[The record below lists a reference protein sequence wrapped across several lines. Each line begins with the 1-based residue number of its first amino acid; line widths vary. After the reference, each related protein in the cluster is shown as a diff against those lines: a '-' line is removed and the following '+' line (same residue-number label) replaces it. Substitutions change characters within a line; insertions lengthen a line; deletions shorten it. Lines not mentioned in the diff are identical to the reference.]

1 VSLGSLD
8 ARSVDARPSAVRR
21 NACLVIAR
29 DKSESNILPVPVSNW
44 SEPKL
49 LLPLNGQAQTRG
61 RRTSAVYPVTEIAQ
75 TALLSRFMTGL
86 LGCRSPRLA
95 ARQSFHRSVTST
107 YPSCVVFHSQHQCS
121 QSTKPVSHAWARS
134 QRGSLSATQ
143 LVRGRSMSVK
153 ANREPA
159 NGEHANSD
167 DLLVVGPGVLGSYV
181 GMLWQQQ
188 HSTATVT
195 GQTNSTTNH
204 DRYYITFNKQ
214 LL

>member
-1 VSLGSLD
+1 M
-8 ARSVDARPSAVRR
+8 
-21 NACLVIAR
+21 
-29 DKSESNILPVPVSNW
+29 LPVPLPIW

-49 LLPLNGQAQTRG
+49 LLPLNGQARTRG
-61 RRTSAVYPVTEIAQ
+61 RRISVVYPVSEITQ

-86 LGCRSPRLA
+86 LGCRSPHPA
-95 ARQSFHRSVTST
+95 ARQSIHRSVTSVH
-107 YPSCVVFHSQHQCS
+107 PSCVVFHSQHQCS

-134 QRGSLSATQ
+134 QRGSLCATQ
-143 LVRGRSMSVK
+143 PVSGRSMSVK

-159 NGEHANSD
+159 NGDHANSD

-204 DRYYITFNKQ
+204 DRYCITSHKQ